1 MFKQFTI
8 KIFMILSFMI
18 SVNAYSQSNESD
30 PLSRVRDLVNS
41 DEIIFINSE
50 TLGGNPSNQN
60 IKSRVFD
67 IDLFQINPDTKLVPK
82 PVQTDSIISG
92 NKRMAVTSGNYLGEQ
107 FKHLVSAWTGLNNS
121 ITLMI
126 PQINSG
132 TFAWN
137 AANRMTL
144 NNTLLPSTRSPKLP
158 VRLTSGN
165 YYGDKKEEFVL
176 GYVGLDSTVKLK
188 MFTVNNSLVPVKG
201 DSIGN
206 EKMFFSTGAKL
217 DAFDIVSGDFD
228 GDGFQEIGLV
238 FVKKNVSGWTVTVRI
253 YDVNSSGNFISK
265 GTATLFSQ
273 PSYNISNIQISISAK
288 DFNYDAIDEIAAG
301 YAFTHANIAQPGT
314 YVDIVQIKDSLNT
327 IIANSTRRATLD
339 LVNESESRPFDISA
353 GDLNGDGIN
362 DIAVGSRGNIYAYT
376 VLNSTLVPQLRISGP
391 SVNGWGSGSSE
402 AIDISEKVMVAG
414 DLDYNRK
421 ADIVCASNQ
430 FDLNTGDQFFNIY
443 TYEVNDAFTAIT
455 LKARKQN
462 YEPSNTNGNSGNLKH
477 FALALGDFNGD
488 RVRLGA
494 ANHFTKRLVK
504 QPLVI
509 LNTPPI
515 HFDKFESGSA
525 TYDLS
530 GCFPNMNCG
539 FTADYIQATTIDT
552 TLSVEV
558 HKDWGVDASLSG
570 GGNFFGI
577 GVQASI
583 KTSYDE
589 GFGNV
594 QGSGSTIRVTEGRR
608 AEGDDVTFSIVNDY
622 DFYEYPVYDS
632 LNVFRGNVLVVVP
645 GATSKIWIES
655 KDDDVIGNIYR
666 PEHEVGN
673 IFSYKDSVSLSEDTA
688 QLIHQFNPQTVGSSG
703 SSFTQLEI
711 ENFYS
716 NGADTSRKIGVEVGG
731 SLSAWGIE
739 VGVNGRYSENQISSV
754 TTKVNSSMLLRGD
767 YGRLNPPFNLSQNTY
782 YIIPYAYWAKNGAL
796 VYDYKVQINNNPNSF
811 WNQNYG
817 NKTDLAFALP
827 WRLDPEKGYP
837 LPNNDSTYIYRS
849 KDVRISKIDPVP
861 GDTVTITARV
871 SNFGLQ
877 NITSNVMVR
886 FYKGN
891 PSEGGTQI
899 GESTIT
905 GGIQSRRSKYASVN
919 WTVPAATPGNARMYV
934 VIDPN
939 NTITNEVHE
948 KNNKGWAPLSD
959 YSLPVGISSN
969 IENQIPERMELLQNY
984 PNPFNPS
991 TTISFRIKSNE
1002 LVSLKIFDV
1011 TGREVQT
1018 LVNEKLNAGNYD
1030 FYWNASALTS
1040 GVYFYRLTAGSFI
1053 ETKKLMLIK

>member
-1 MFKQFTI
+1 MLKLFTI
-8 KIFMILSFMI
+8 KFCMILSLMI
-18 SVNAYSQSNESD
+18 SANAYSQSNNSD
-30 PLSRVRDLVNS
+30 PLGRVKDLVNS
-41 DEIIFINSE
+41 DEIILLNSQ
-50 TLGGNPSNQN
+50 TLGSNPDNQN

-82 PVQTDSIISG
+82 PVQTDSIITG
-92 NKRMAVTSGNYLGEQ
+92 NKRMAVTTGNYLGEQ
-107 FKHLVSAWTGLNNS
+107 FKHLVAAWAGANNS
-121 ITLMI
+121 IKIMI

-132 TFAWN
+132 SLSWSSV
-137 AANRMTL
+137 NRYSL
-144 NNTLLPSTRSPKLP
+144 NNAMLPFTRSPKTQI
-158 VRLTSGN
+158 RLTSGN
-165 YYGDKKEEFVL
+165 YSGDKKEEFVL
-176 GYVGLDSTVKLK
+176 GYIGADSTVKLK
-188 MFTVNNSLVPVKG
+188 MFTVNNSLVPVLG
-201 DSIGN
+201 DSISN
-206 EKMFFSTGAKL
+206 EKTVINSSGL

-228 GDGFQEIGLV
+228 GDGYQEIGLI
-238 FVKKNVSGWTVTVRI
+238 FVKKNTSGWTVSVRI
-253 YDVNSSGNFISK
+253 YDVSASGNFISK
-265 GTATLFSQ
+265 GTANLFSQ
-273 PSYNISNIQISISAK
+273 PAYNITNIQISASAK
-288 DFNYDAIDEIAAG
+288 DFNYDAVDEIAAG
-301 YAFTHANIAQPGT
+301 YAFTHANTSQPGT
-314 YVDIVQIKDSLNT
+314 YIDMVQIKDSLNT

-339 LVNESESRPFDISA
+339 LSNESESRPFDISA

-362 DIAVGSRGNIYAYT
+362 DIAVASRGNINAYT
-376 VLNSTLVPQLRISGP
+376 VVQSTLIPQLRISGP
-391 SVNGWGSGSSE
+391 TVYGWESGAVSYSE
-402 AIDISEKVMVAG
+402 RIMQAA

-421 ADIVCASNQ
+421 ADIVCVGNPYSVDN
-430 FDLNTGDQFFNIY
+430 DNQFFNIY
-443 TYEVNDAFTAIT
+443 TYEVNDAFTAFT
-455 LKARKQN
+455 LKARKEN
-462 YEPSNTNGNSGNLKH
+462 YETVLLNGNMGNLRH
-477 FALALGDFNGD
+477 FAIALGDFNGD

-509 LNTPPI
+509 LNTPPV

-530 GCFPNMNCG
+530 GCFPAMNCG
-539 FTADYIQATTIDT
+539 FSADYIQATTIDT

-608 AEGDDVTFSIVNDY
+608 AQGDDVTFNIVNDY

-645 GATSKIWIES
+645 GATSKIWVES
-655 KDDDVIGNIYR
+655 KDDYVIGNIYR

-673 IFSYKDSVSLSEDTA
+673 ILSYKDSVSLSEDTA
-688 QLIHQFNPQTVGSSG
+688 QLIYQFNPQTVGSSG
-703 SSFTQLEI
+703 SSFTQLEL
-711 ENFYS
+711 ENFNS
-716 NGADTSRKIGVEVGG
+716 SGADTSRKIGVEVGG
-731 SLSAWGIE
+731 TLGGWGIE
-739 VGVNGRYSENQISSV
+739 VGVNGRYSQNQISSV

-817 NKTDLAFALP
+817 NKTDPALALP

-837 LPNNDSTYIYRS
+837 LPGNDSTYRFRS

-861 GDTVTITARV
+861 GDTVTISARV
-871 SNFGLQ
+871 SNYGLL
-877 NITSNVMVR
+877 NITSNVLVR

-891 PSEGGTQI
+891 PYEGGTPI

-919 WTVPAATPGNARMYV
+919 WTVPAATPGNERMFV

-948 KNNKGWAPLSD
+948 FNNRGWAPLSD

-969 IENQIPERMELLQNY
+969 NETQIPEAMELLQNY

-991 TTISFRIKSNE
+991 TTITFKIKTNE
-1002 LVSLKIFDV
+1002 FVSLKIFDV

-1018 LVNEKLNAGNYD
+1018 LVNEKMNAGSYNYN
-1030 FYWNASALTS
+1030 WNASALTS
-1040 GVYFYRLTAGSFI
+1040 GVYFYRLKAGSFI